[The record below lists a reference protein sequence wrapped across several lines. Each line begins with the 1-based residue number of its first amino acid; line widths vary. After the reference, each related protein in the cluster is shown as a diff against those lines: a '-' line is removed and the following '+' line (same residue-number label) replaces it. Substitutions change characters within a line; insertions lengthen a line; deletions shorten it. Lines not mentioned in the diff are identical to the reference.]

1 MELLIANSSLSWL
14 CLVALFAFCELFLLR
29 YVLVWFSVGCTAG
42 LLVSLCSGPLWLQIS
57 LAVTVC
63 FGLLW
68 ISRPWVKEVRCNDAI
83 FEIIPER
90 AEHNADTIRLD
101 GTAEIFTENT
111 AETVTVS
118 PTESDLGLFLHPT
131 EDEPLRLREPY
142 AVSLEEVL

>member
-14 CLVALFAFCELFLLR
+14 CLVALFAFGELFFLR

-68 ISRPWVKEVRCNDAI
+68 FSRPWVKEVRCSDAI
-83 FEIIPER
+83 FEIIPEG
-90 AEHNADTIRLD
+90 AEYKTDTVRFD
-101 GTAEIFTENT
+101 GNAEIFTENT
-111 AETVTVS
+111 AEAVTVS
-118 PTESDLGLFLHPT
+118 PKESDFGLLLQPA
-131 EDEPLRLREPY
+131 EDELPRLREPY
-142 AVSLEEVL
+142 AVSLEEIP